1 MHDPDIDKLY
11 ASAKRIDNASM
22 CRAIFLR
29 HKDTISVQKL
39 DTAVPRLQAILEA
52 ALNLS
57 NRRGFD
63 AMSLRDLC
71 EASGMSIGGLYA
83 YVDGK
88 TMLLKMILTEVTCV
102 VDAVLSNPPE
112 GVTDDPEAYLR
123 WLIDAH
129 LRLTEDLLPW
139 FTFAFMEA
147 KTFPKAERKMAIDS
161 EALTEQHFADAIRDG
176 IARGRFRA
184 DTSDLLPALIKP
196 LLQDWYVKRSKYRR
210 RGVTLETYIATVQD
224 MVLTACLPLPQK
236 GQGPVA

>member
-11 ASAKRIDNASM
+11 ASAKRFDNASM

-29 HKDTISVQKL
+29 HKDTISVQKPEI
-39 DTAVPRLQAILEA
+39 AVPRLQAILEA

-57 NRRGFD
+57 NRSGFD

-112 GVTDDPEAYLR
+112 GLTDDPEAYLR

-147 KTFPKAERKMAIDS
+147 NASRPPGRKA
-161 EALTEQHFADAIRDG
+161 
-176 IARGRFRA
+176 GRPR
-184 DTSDLLPALIKP
+184 TSVPI
-196 LLQDWYVKRSKYRR
+196 
-210 RGVTLETYIATVQD
+210 GV
-224 MVLTACLPLPQK
+224 PR
-236 GQGPVA
+236 